1 MKILIT
7 GGAGFI
13 GGNLTRRLVREGHE
27 VTVVSTGSESNLQ
40 GVKKTIYMGLDGI
53 AWDQVWD
60 KEVVFHQMANNDTL
74 CDDKE
79 EMFRANVYGPMTLFH
94 QCLAGGC
101 KKFIYASSTAVYG
114 NSAAPYVEDFTP
126 VSPTSVYGESKAKFD
141 EFAMNFAK
149 EHNVQVIGLRY
160 CNVYGPGEERKGR
173 RMSMIG
179 QLLNKMIQ
187 NKEPELFR
195 YGEQKRD
202 WIYVDDVVEANIL
215 AMENNNF
222 KGEIYNLGTGRSYT
236 FNHLITTI
244 NDILEKELPPK
255 YIDCNIDY
263 KKYQNHT
270 ECDINKIKRELG
282 FDPKFSLKSGI
293 REYYANIINS
303 KT

>member
-13 GGNLTRRLVREGHE
+13 GGNLAKRFVREGHE
-27 VTVVSTGSESNLQ
+27 VTIVSTGSENNLQ

-60 KEVVFHQMANNDTL
+60 KEVLFHQMANNDTL
-74 CDDKE
+74 CNDKD

-94 QCLAGGC
+94 QCLYGGC

-114 NSAAPYVEDFTP
+114 KSAAPYIENFTP
-126 VSPTSVYGESKAKFD
+126 VNPINVYGESKAKFD

-160 CNVYGPGEERKGR
+160 CNVYGPGEGKKGR

-179 QLLNKMIQ
+179 QFLNKMM
-187 NKEPELFR
+187 KGEEPELFR

-215 AMENNNF
+215 AMQNNNF
-222 KGEIYNLGTGRSYT
+222 KGEIYNLGTGKSYT

-244 NDILEKELPPK
+244 NDVLEKELPPK

-263 KKYQNHT
+263 EKYQNHT
-270 ECDINKIKRELG
+270 ECDISKIKRELG
-282 FDPKFSLKSGI
+282 FNPKFSLKSGI
-293 REYYANIINS
+293 REYYANIIS
-303 KT
+303 PKT